1 MSTGFHLFLGQKL
14 ASSLWLHSPLSSS
27 GPCKSLQPH
36 PASLPFARGSACLGL
51 IYLFSVSKYQNHFCL
66 TLYFLFSPSG
76 HPGSGP
82 LSPFK
87 SRLREVS
94 PSPPNSLS
102 HVTQVYCL
110 CISCHQQKLMPFF
123 KGYFESFLVP
133 LFLGL
138 IVFLFF
144 PSWLQYLIL
153 EMSLD
158 DRTMGWA
165 E

>member
-1 MSTGFHLFLGQKL
+1 
-14 ASSLWLHSPLSSS
+14 
-27 GPCKSLQPH
+27 
-36 PASLPFARGSACLGL
+36 
-51 IYLFSVSKYQNHFCL
+51 
-66 TLYFLFSPSG
+66 
-76 HPGSGP
+76 
-82 LSPFK
+82 
-87 SRLREVS
+87 
-94 PSPPNSLS
+94 
-102 HVTQVYCL
+102 
-110 CISCHQQKLMPFF
+110 MPFF

-158 DRTMGWA
+158 DRTMGWV

>member
-66 TLYFLFSPSG
+66 TSQFLFSPSG
-76 HPGSGP
+76 HPVSGP

-94 PSPPNSLS
+94 SSPPNSLS
-102 HVTQVYCL
+102 HVTQVFRL

-123 KGYFESFLVP
+123 KGYFASFLVP

-158 DRTMGWA
+158 DRTMGWVD
-165 E
+165 